1 MLTDFDFI
9 RAASAADLQLKL
21 ALTTPA
27 PGSSAQEESTSAGPI
42 MAVPAP
48 KPSAPEGPTPAEPA
62 PEMDAM
68 LPDLP
73 PPELQEGG
81 AGASGEEQVEAPIAA
96 PTDGAGEHLTTH
108 G

>member
-1 MLTDFDFI
+1 
-9 RAASAADLQLKL
+9 
-21 ALTTPA
+21 
-27 PGSSAQEESTSAGPI
+27 

-48 KPSAPEGPTPAEPA
+48 EPSAPERPMPAEPT

-73 PPELQEGG
+73 PPELQEGE
-81 AGASGEEQVEAPIAA
+81 AGASGEEQVEDPVAA
-96 PTDGAGEHLTTH
+96 PTDASGEHLTTH